1 MIIPNEDQAVM
12 RGREDPKGI
21 RLSLHGGGSRQR
33 SGTPSSYSPSP
44 RGRILIAPGKYF
56 LHEISGFQDC
66 MQNVELREAPLPED
80 QDSATDGNT
89 SGAHHPQS
97 AHVGK
102 CCSKFSR
109 HFFTVY
115 LGFVTLRIQGRPCRF
130 TIRHDKS
137 GSRIRELTGLARPGF
152 RMVAEVDTV
161 LGEGTGLMV
170 NLYAFAREIPAG
182 ILYVHVPGTCREIL
196 RKRYFQESMFDLRSA
211 WTASGLEPPPE
222 KDPAKDGASSPEGD
236 TDGPEEVE
244 AGAGTWT
251 GGSAA
256 MAPWLSSDAGG
267 SSHHPEEPL
276 EDIDSSALLEFFAD
290 PTCVSLEEAEAR
302 IHGTTSGA
310 GKPAQIRDRSGEGDD
325 PDPQQSLMDL
335 IEADPGAPVPEIR
348 SPGMPGRRYT
358 WGDRTSISRSGT
370 EAKTGSDA
378 ETSSSWGSDTGENSD
393 TKFSPPDSAATVP
406 ESNSASG
413 SVSAS
418 ASGSNTG
425 ISDSAPWPL
434 DAPADLTADQQKD
447 NLGCRLNI
455 NIDGGSYF
463 VFALPDDKDF
473 ADQTEEGKDK
483 DGKDAEGRDDP
494 WSRRDRDPRKDG
506 SNQEPRQQDGEHH
519 WHRDRYEHQ
528 KPDHRRPGSSD
539 DAGDPDPAGKTG
551 AGSFPDNGADQKS
564 DENFIPEFLARTL
577 RKPRDLEVSMDD
589 DSRLLTVISP
599 EMRLPVFISRITE
612 PGELLPREELELR
625 HALLAPS
632 ITPRRLGLARGLVYL
647 TPDPVPEALAAS
659 PCAAVPA
666 ALRNLLLSSASYLR
680 SWDLYSDYE
689 IFFAAAKLK
698 GFKAPQIDA
707 VIPVNGGYQLALD
720 RSMDILN
727 MGEDEEILFSQ
738 DEPDFLSAEILE
750 DGKIEHGRLSEYV
763 KKTSKRMTADRI
775 TMGRHNR
782 YTFRKP
788 RTKTRFQRII
798 QVSCPEGTD
807 KPEKGLFVYPS
818 LSGSFKMQE
827 RRQRARDS
835 ILGGSCANP
844 VLGMLLEDGMS
855 ADSGIRMENLI
866 QGCPRNRVAP
876 LSRRIIEKIF
886 PKNPPT
892 PTQTEAIS
900 IALNTPDIALIQ
912 GPPGTGKTTVITAII
927 ERISELLGREKARG
941 QILVSGFQHDAVENI
956 MERLSVNSL
965 PAVKFGS
972 RGTKDE
978 KKSNQTEERITRWA
992 WDLAAKIREKNPV
1005 VNETEACRRWKKL
1018 FATYKNYPSSF
1029 NAEALLRAVLDSP
1042 SRILAGQAKLIET
1055 ARELLRS
1062 GSAALEESNPLLDA
1076 VCRLRCTKSSFPDD
1090 GPRRC
1095 QDLLNLVRL
1104 SSEGGD
1110 LLTGPDRDL
1119 LQNAQSRFEYDPTAT
1134 LKELKELRRRLM
1146 LLLLPRPEFTSPRPR
1161 RQILELASE
1170 VTRILEQE
1178 GDTPAN
1184 QEARILSDFILD
1196 LESSP
1201 ESVSETV
1208 REYQLVY
1215 AATTQQSAG
1224 EAIARAKLGDD
1235 DKGGTDYDTVII
1247 DEAARAN
1254 PSDLLIPMAM
1264 ARNRIILVGDH
1275 RQLPHMVED
1284 EILNQIN
1291 ANHKVDPE
1299 FFRISMFQYLFHRLK
1314 KLEETDGIRR
1324 TVTLDAQY
1332 RTHPALGEYVS
1343 RFFYERHDPSEAY
1356 QSPLP
1361 ASLFAQSLRGLNVNG
1376 HSLCCAWFDVGRG
1389 FPGTAK
1395 DERGSS
1401 FRRAEAEYC
1410 VKCLKMWID
1419 TEAAK
1424 DLSFGIIT
1432 FYRGQVTEIL
1442 RQMTQEGYAVQSS
1455 SGDYEIAPEYR
1466 RFQNGRERLRVGTVD
1481 AFQGK
1486 EFDIVL
1492 LSVVR
1497 TVSPEE
1503 IRATENSDLSE
1514 EKKMQKVAGFLTV
1527 ENRLCVS
1534 MSRQKRFLGIL
1545 GDAEFIRSELVRKS
1559 VPSLAGF
1566 YDLCCDPRFGRV
1578 VTCHPETSTTVRGG
1592 SHV

>member
-1 MIIPNEDQAVM
+1 MIPANEDQAA
-12 RGREDPKGI
+12 RKSREDPNGKF
-21 RLSLHGGGSRQR
+21 SLNGSNRPR
-33 SGTPSSYSPSP
+33 SVAPSRP
-44 RGRILIAPGKYF
+44 RPRTVIAPGKFF

-66 MQNVELREAPLPED
+66 MQNVELRESPLPED
-80 QDSATDGNT
+80 QDGTTDGST
-89 SGAHHPQS
+89 TAALRPQS
-97 AHVGK
+97 AHVAE
-102 CCSKFSR
+102 CCGKFSR

-115 LGFVTLRIQGRPCRF
+115 LGFLTLRIQGRPCRF
-130 TIRHDKS
+130 TIRHDKT
-137 GSRIRELTGLARPGF
+137 GSQIRELTSLARPGF

-161 LGEGTGLMV
+161 LGEGRGLMV

-196 RKRYFQESMFDLRSA
+196 RKRYLQESMFSLRSA

-222 KDPAKDGASSPEGD
+222 KDPAKNGTRSPEGD
-236 TDGPEEVE
+236 TGSTEKAESE
-244 AGAGTWT
+244 SESGTGIGT
-251 GGSAA
+251 GGSPA
-256 MAPWLSSDAGG
+256 MAPWISSDAGG
-267 SSHHPEEPL
+267 SSDLPEKTL
-276 EDIDSSALLEFFAD
+276 EDIDSEALLEFFAD
-290 PTCVSLEEAEAR
+290 PTCLSLEEAEAR
-302 IHGTTSGA
+302 IHGTTA
-310 GKPAQIRDRSGEGDD
+310 RTADPAQDRGRRGERAD
-325 PDPQQSLMDL
+325 PGPQQSLMDL
-335 IEADPGAPVPEIR
+335 IEAGPGSPVPGIR
-348 SPGMPGRRYT
+348 IPGMPGRQYT
-358 WGDRTSISRSGT
+358 SGDSASISCSASEAETGASPFLSGGSGDRAETGMDSSDP
-370 EAKTGSDA
+370 GSDSGSGA
-378 ETSSSWGSDTGENSD
+378 PSS
-393 TKFSPPDSAATVP
+393 ATV
-406 ESNSASG
+406 AR
-413 SVSAS
+413 
-418 ASGSNTG
+418 
-425 ISDSAPWPL
+425 
-434 DAPADLTADQQKD
+434 DAPADLTAEQQKD

-463 VFALPDDKDF
+463 VFALPDDNDF
-473 ADQTEEGKDK
+473 ADKEEEGKDK
-483 DGKDAEGRDDP
+483 KDGKDPDGRNDP
-494 WSRRDRDPRKDG
+494 WSWRDRDPRKDCTG
-506 SNQEPRQQDGEHH
+506 PDPREHEGEH
-519 WHRDRYEHQ
+519 RRQLNRNEYQ
-528 KPDHRRPGSSD
+528 KPDHHRPGSPDNS
-539 DAGDPDPAGKTG
+539 GDQNTAGKTG
-551 AGSFPDNGADQKS
+551 AGAAPDTGSAADH
-564 DENFIPEFLARTL
+564 DANFIPEFLERTL
-577 RKPRDLEVSMDD
+577 RKPRDLEVSMEV
-589 DSRLLTVISP
+589 DSRLLTVLSP

-612 PGELLPREELELR
+612 PGELLPQEDLELR
-625 HALLAPS
+625 HVLLAPTL
-632 ITPRRLGLARGLVYL
+632 TPRRLGLARGLVYL
-647 TPDPVPEALAAS
+647 TEDPVPEALADS

-666 ALRNLLLSSASYLR
+666 ALRNLLRSSVSYLR

-698 GFKAPQIDA
+698 GFKAPQISS
-707 VIPVNGGYQLALD
+707 VTPINGGFQIALAG
-720 RSMDILN
+720 SMDTLN
-727 MGEDEEILFSQ
+727 LAEDEEILFSQ
-738 DEPDFLSAEILE
+738 DEPDFLCEEILE
-750 DGKIEHGRLSEYV
+750 DGKIEHGRLSKYV
-763 KKTSKRMTADRI
+763 LEAGLRMKDDRKA
-775 TMGRHNR
+775 MGMHNR

-788 RTKTRFQRII
+788 RTKTRFQRVI

-807 KPEKGLFVYPS
+807 MPGKGLFVYPS

-876 LSRRIIEKIF
+876 LSRRIIKKIF

-892 PTQTEAIS
+892 PTQIEAIS

-927 ERISELLGREKARG
+927 ERISELLGQKKARG

-992 WDLAAKIREKNPV
+992 WDQAAKIREKNPV
-1005 VNETEACRRWKKL
+1005 VTETETSRRWKKL
-1018 FATYKNYPSSF
+1018 LDTYKNYPSSF
-1029 NAEALLRAVLDSP
+1029 NADALMRAVLDSP
-1042 SRILAGQAKLIET
+1042 SRILAGKTKLIQT

-1062 GSAALEESNPLLDA
+1062 GSASQEESNPLLDA
-1076 VCRLRCTKSSFPDD
+1076 ISRLRCTKSSFPDD

-1095 QDLLNLVRL
+1095 QDLLNLVRI
-1104 SSEGGD
+1104 SHESGD
-1110 LLTGPDRDL
+1110 LLTATDRDL
-1119 LQNAQSRFEYDPTAT
+1119 LQNAQSRFDSDPAAT

-1146 LLLLPRPEFTSPRPR
+1146 LELLPRPEFTSPRPR

-1224 EAIARAKLGDD
+1224 NDIARAKLGDD
-1235 DKGGTDYDTVII
+1235 GKGGTDYDTVII

-1299 FFRISMFQYLFHRLK
+1299 FFRISMFQYLFQRLK
-1314 KLEETDGIRR
+1314 KLEATDGIRR

-1343 RFFYERHDPSEAY
+1343 HYFYERHDASEAY

-1361 ASLFAQSLRGLNVNG
+1361 GKLFPQSLRGLNVNG
-1376 HSLCCAWFDVGRG
+1376 NSLCCAWFDVGRG
-1389 FPGTAK
+1389 FPGTAR

-1419 TEAAK
+1419 TPEAK

-1442 RQMTQEGYAVQSS
+1442 RQMTQEDYAVQNS

-1466 RFQNGRERLRVGTVD
+1466 RFKNGRERLRVGTVD

-1503 IRATENSDLSE
+1503 IRATENSDLTEE
-1514 EKKMQKVAGFLTV
+1514 EKMRKIAGFLTV

-1545 GDAEFIRSELVRKS
+1545 GDADFIRSALVRKY

-1566 YDLCCDPRFGRV
+1566 YNMCCDPHFGRV
-1578 VTCHPETSTTVRGG
+1578 VTCHPETSTTARGG
-1592 SHV
+1592 SHD